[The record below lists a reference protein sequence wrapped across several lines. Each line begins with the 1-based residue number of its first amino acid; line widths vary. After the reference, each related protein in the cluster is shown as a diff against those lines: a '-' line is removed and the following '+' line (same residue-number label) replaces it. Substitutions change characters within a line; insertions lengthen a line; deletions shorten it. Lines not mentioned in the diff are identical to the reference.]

1 MYPTCRTDGVWRSL
15 VARPLWERKV
25 VGSNPA
31 TPTITGDKIALW
43 GASAVRLLCKLRVCV
58 FISAG
63 RDPLR
68 THQRMQ
74 QNTTRQPQGDRT
86 VKSAVENL
94 NPTRVRLTVE
104 VPFEELK
111 PSLDAAYKKIN
122 QQVSVPGFRKGKIP
136 ARVIDQRFGR
146 GAVLEEAVN
155 DALPKFY
162 TEAVNEGELNPLGQ
176 PEVDITELK
185 DNELLA
191 FTAEVDIRPAIEIPD
206 YSGIEVT
213 VDSVEVS
220 DEDIDQSIEQLR
232 DRFATTSAVERAAAE
247 GDVVVIDLEAKV
259 DGEVLED
266 GVAQGVTYTI
276 GSGELLDGIDEAVT
290 GLEAGGSTTFTSEL
304 KGGSAQGKEA
314 EVSVE
319 VSEVKA
325 RELPELDDD
334 FAQLASEF
342 DTLEELR
349 ADSRKRLERTKKFEQ
364 ATQAQEKVLDAL
376 LELVEVPIPEKLLE
390 DEVNTRKHN
399 LEHHQLGQ
407 MGLNLESYLQMQGKT
422 AEEFDAE
429 LKEQAEK
436 GIRTQFVL
444 DELVNKEQLSV
455 GQEELTEHLMRRA
468 QSSGMSPDQFAQ
480 AVVEGGQVPMLVGEV
495 ARGKALAVVVEAA
508 KVVDDKGETV
518 DLDDEDETGETVEAT
533 SEEGAEAAAEETQAE
548 GDKQDK
554 AES

>member
-1 MYPTCRTDGVWRSL
+1 M
-15 VARPLWERKV
+15 
-25 VGSNPA
+25 
-31 TPTITGDKIALW
+31 
-43 GASAVRLLCKLRVCV
+43 
-58 FISAG
+58 
-63 RDPLR
+63 
-68 THQRMQ
+68 
-74 QNTTRQPQGDRT
+74 
-86 VKSAVENL
+86 KSAVENL

-122 QQVSVPGFRKGKIP
+122 QQVTVPGFRKGKIP
-136 ARVIDQRFGR
+136 ARIIDQRFGR

-155 DALPKFY
+155 EALPKFY
-162 TEAVNEGELNPLGQ
+162 TDAVNEGELNPLGQ

-185 DNELLA
+185 DNELLT

-220 DEDIDQSIEQLR
+220 DEDIDKSVEQLR
-232 DRFATTSAVERAAAE
+232 ERFATTSPVERAAAE
-247 GDVVVIDLEAKV
+247 GDIVVIDLEAKV

-266 GVAQGVTYTI
+266 GVATGVTYTI

-290 GLEAGGSTTFTSEL
+290 GLEAGGEATFTSEL

-314 EVSVE
+314 EVSVK

-349 ADSRKRLERTKKFEQ
+349 GDSRKRLERSKKFEQ

-376 LELVEVPIPEKLLE
+376 LELVEVPIPEKLLQ
-390 DEVNTRKHN
+390 DEINTRKHN

-407 MGLNLESYLQMQGKT
+407 MGLNLESYLQMQDKT

-518 DLDDEDETGETVEAT
+518 DLDDEEDETGETVEAT
-533 SEEGAEAAAEETQAE
+533 SETAEEPAAAEAEAAEAPAEAEE
-548 GDKQDK
+548 KQDK

>member
-1 MYPTCRTDGVWRSL
+1 M
-15 VARPLWERKV
+15 
-25 VGSNPA
+25 
-31 TPTITGDKIALW
+31 
-43 GASAVRLLCKLRVCV
+43 
-58 FISAG
+58 
-63 RDPLR
+63 
-68 THQRMQ
+68 
-74 QNTTRQPQGDRT
+74 
-86 VKSAVENL
+86 KSAVETL

-122 QQVSVPGFRKGKIP
+122 QQVTVPGFRKGKIP

-191 FTAEVDIRPAIEIPD
+191 FTAEVDVRPTVEIPD

-220 DEDIDQSIEQLR
+220 DEDIDKAVEQLR

-247 GDVVVIDLEAKV
+247 GDIVVVDLEAKV
-259 DGEVLED
+259 EGEVLED
-266 GVAQGVTYTI
+266 GVANGVNYTI
-276 GSGELLDGIDEAVT
+276 GSGELLEGIDEAVT
-290 GLEAGGSTTFTSEL
+290 GLEAGGSATFTSEL
-304 KGGSAQGKEA
+304 KGGSAKGKEA
-314 EVSVE
+314 EVSVK

-349 ADSRKRLERTKKFEQ
+349 GDTRGRLERSKKFDQ

-390 DEVNTRKHN
+390 DEIQTRKHN

-407 MGLNLESYLQMQGKT
+407 MGLTLDAYLEMQEKT
-422 AEEFDAE
+422 ADEFEAE

-436 GIRTQFVL
+436 GIKTQFVL
-444 DELVNKEQLSV
+444 DELVNKEKLSV

-518 DLDDEDETGETVEAT
+518 DLDDDEDETGETVEVT
-533 SEEGAEAAAEETQAE
+533 SEEPAAEESDNEAE
-548 GDKQDK
+548 KAAEADKGGDK
-554 AES
+554 AEG

>member
-1 MYPTCRTDGVWRSL
+1 M
-15 VARPLWERKV
+15 
-25 VGSNPA
+25 
-31 TPTITGDKIALW
+31 
-43 GASAVRLLCKLRVCV
+43 
-58 FISAG
+58 
-63 RDPLR
+63 
-68 THQRMQ
+68 
-74 QNTTRQPQGDRT
+74 
-86 VKSAVENL
+86 KSAVENL

-136 ARVIDQRFGR
+136 ARIIDQRFGR

-162 TEAVNEGELNPLGQ
+162 TEAVSEGDLNPLGQ

-185 DNELLA
+185 DGELLS
-191 FTAEVDIRPAIEIPD
+191 FTAEVDIRPALEIPD

-213 VDSVEVS
+213 VDAIEVS
-220 DEDIDQSIEQLR
+220 EEEIDAAVEQLR
-232 DRFATTSAVERAAAE
+232 ERFASTTPVERAAAE
-247 GDVVVIDLEAKV
+247 GDVLTLDLEAKV

-266 GVAQGVTYTI
+266 GVAQGVSYTV
-276 GSGELLDGIDEAVT
+276 GSGELLEGIDEAVT
-290 GLEAGGSTTFTSEL
+290 GLEAGGTATFTSEL
-304 KGGSAQGKEA
+304 KGGTAQGKEA
-314 EVSVE
+314 EVKVD
-319 VSEVKA
+319 VSAVAA

-349 ADSRKRLERTKKFEQ
+349 ADSRKRLEQSKKYEQ

-376 LELVEVPIPEKLLE
+376 LELVEVPIPEKLLA
-390 DEVNTRKHN
+390 DEVQTRKHN
-399 LEHHQLGQ
+399 LENHQLGQ
-407 MGLNLESYLQMQGKT
+407 MGLDLEAYLKIQDKT

-429 LKEQAEK
+429 LGGQAEK
-436 GIRTQFVL
+436 GIKTQFVL
-444 DELVNKEQLSV
+444 DELVNKEKLSV

-508 KVVDDKGETV
+508 KVTDTDGEV
-518 DLDDEDETGETVEAT
+518 IDLDDEDETAETVEAASEVT
-533 SEEGAEAAAEETQAE
+533 AEAVTTEAPAEETASEETAAEEGKKEA
-548 GDKQDK
+548 
-554 AES
+554 

>member
-1 MYPTCRTDGVWRSL
+1 M
-15 VARPLWERKV
+15 
-25 VGSNPA
+25 
-31 TPTITGDKIALW
+31 
-43 GASAVRLLCKLRVCV
+43 
-58 FISAG
+58 
-63 RDPLR
+63 
-68 THQRMQ
+68 
-74 QNTTRQPQGDRT
+74 
-86 VKSAVENL
+86 KSAVENL

-122 QQVSVPGFRKGKIP
+122 QQVTVPGFRKGKIP
-136 ARVIDQRFGR
+136 ARIIDQRFGR

-155 DALPKFY
+155 EALPKFY
-162 TEAVNEGELNPLGQ
+162 TDAVNEGELNPLGQ

-185 DNELLA
+185 DNELLT

-220 DEDIDQSIEQLR
+220 DEDLDKSVEQLR
-232 DRFATTSAVERAAAE
+232 ERFATTSPVERAAAE
-247 GDVVVIDLEAKV
+247 GDIVVIDLEAKV

-266 GVAQGVTYTI
+266 GVATGVTYTI

-290 GLEAGGSTTFTSEL
+290 GLEAGGEATFTSEL

-314 EVSVE
+314 AVSVK

-349 ADSRKRLERTKKFEQ
+349 GDSRKRLERSKKFEQ

-376 LELVEVPIPEKLLE
+376 LELVEVPIPEKLLQE
-390 DEVNTRKHN
+390 EINTRKHN
-399 LEHHQLGQ
+399 LEHHQLAQ
-407 MGLNLESYLQMQGKT
+407 MGMNLDSYLQMQEKT

-518 DLDDEDETGETVEAT
+518 DLDDEEDETGETVEAT
-533 SEEGAEAAAEETQAE
+533 SETAEEPAAAEAEAAEAPAEAEE
-548 GDKQDK
+548 KQDK
-554 AES
+554 TES

>member
-1 MYPTCRTDGVWRSL
+1 M
-15 VARPLWERKV
+15 
-25 VGSNPA
+25 
-31 TPTITGDKIALW
+31 
-43 GASAVRLLCKLRVCV
+43 
-58 FISAG
+58 
-63 RDPLR
+63 
-68 THQRMQ
+68 
-74 QNTTRQPQGDRT
+74 
-86 VKSAVENL
+86 KSAVETL

-122 QQVSVPGFRKGKIP
+122 QQVTVPGFRKGKVP

-206 YSGIEVT
+206 YSGIEVE
-213 VDSVEVS
+213 VDAIEVS
-220 DEDIDQSIEQLR
+220 DEEIEKSVEQLR
-232 DRFATTSAVERAAAE
+232 ERFASTSPVERAAAE
-247 GDVVVIDLEAKV
+247 GDVVTIDLEASV
-259 DGEVLED
+259 EGEVLED
-266 GVAQGVTYTI
+266 GVAKGVTYTI
-276 GSGELLDGIDEAVT
+276 GSGELLDGIDEALT
-290 GLEAGGSTTFTSEL
+290 GVEAGSTATFTSEL
-304 KGGSAQGKEA
+304 KGGSAAGKEA
-314 EVSVE
+314 EVKVE
-319 VSEVKA
+319 VSTVAA
-325 RELPELDDD
+325 RELPELDDE
-334 FAQLASEF
+334 FAQMASEF

-349 ADSRKRLERTKKFEQ
+349 ADSRKRLQQMKKYDQ

-376 LELVEVPIPEKLLE
+376 IQLVEVPIPEKLLE
-390 DEVNTRKHN
+390 DEIRTRKHN

-407 MGLNLESYLQMQGKT
+407 MGLDLEGYLKIQEKT

-436 GIRTQFVL
+436 GIKTQFVL
-444 DELVNKEQLSV
+444 DELVNKEQLNV

-508 KVVDDKGETV
+508 TVKDTNGEVV
-518 DLDDEDETGETVEAT
+518 DLDDEDETGETVEAAA
-533 SEEGAEAAAEETQAE
+533 EGESGAAEAAE
-548 GDKQDK
+548 DKSE
-554 AES
+554 A